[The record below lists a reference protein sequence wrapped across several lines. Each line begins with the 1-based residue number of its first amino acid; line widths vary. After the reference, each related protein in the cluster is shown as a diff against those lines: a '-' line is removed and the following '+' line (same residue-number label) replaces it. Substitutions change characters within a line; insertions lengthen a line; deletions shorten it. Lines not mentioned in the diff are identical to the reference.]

1 MRKLGFFKYLTY
13 SLLVILLYVL
23 QATPNLMPELF
34 GSKPLLLLPLA
45 LAISSVEKEVPSL
58 VFGAVCGGLTDLA
71 AGGAIGYFA
80 IILTLICFF
89 ESHVFG
95 TYFVPNIISATV
107 YSAAATVL
115 SIGVYFLIFKVF
127 SGIPDWQILFVNHY
141 ISRIVYT
148 FVMFIPICIL
158 VRFLH
163 KNLMN

>member
-1 MRKLGFFKYLTY
+1 MRNLGFFRYFSY
-13 SLLVILLYVL
+13 SLLVILLYIL

-45 LAISSVEKEVPSL
+45 LAIASVEKEVPSL
-58 VFGAVCGGLTDLA
+58 VFGAVCGGLTDIA
-71 AGGAIGYFA
+71 AGGGIGYFA
-80 IILTLICFF
+80 IILTLICYF
-89 ESHVFG
+89 ESLVFG

-107 YSAAATVL
+107 YSAGATVL
-115 SIGVYFLIFKVF
+115 SIVVYFLIFKVF
-127 SGIPDWQILFVNHY
+127 SGVPDWQILFVNHY

-163 KNLMN
+163 RSFKV

>member
-1 MRKLGFFKYLTY
+1 MRNLGFFRYFSY
-13 SLLVILLYVL
+13 SLLVILLYIL

-45 LAISSVEKEVPSL
+45 LAIASVEKEIPSL
-58 VFGAVCGGLTDLA
+58 VFGAVCGGLTDIA
-71 AGGAIGYFA
+71 AGGGIGYFA
-80 IILTLICFF
+80 IILTLICYF
-89 ESHVFG
+89 ESHVFD

-107 YSAAATVL
+107 YSAGATVL
-115 SIGVYFLIFKVF
+115 SILVYFLIFKVLA
-127 SGIPDWQILFVNHY
+127 GVPDWQILFVNHY

>member
-1 MRKLGFFKYLTY
+1 MRNLGFFKYLSY

-23 QATPNLMPELF
+23 QATPDLMPELF

-71 AGGAIGYFA
+71 TGSGIGYFA
-80 IILTLICFF
+80 IILTLICYF
-89 ESHVFG
+89 ESHVFS
-95 TYFVPNIISATV
+95 TYFVPNIFSATV
-107 YSAAATVL
+107 YSAIATVL

-141 ISRIVYT
+141 VSRIVYT
-148 FVMFIPICIL
+148 FVMFIPVCLL

-163 KNLMN
+163 KSFKS

>member
-1 MRKLGFFKYLTY
+1 MRNLGFFRYFSY
-13 SLLVILLYVL
+13 SLLVILLYIL

-58 VFGAVCGGLTDLA
+58 VFGAVCGGLTDIA
-71 AGGAIGYFA
+71 AGGGIGYFA
-80 IILTLICFF
+80 IVLTLLCYF
-89 ESHVFG
+89 ESNVFG

-107 YSAAATVL
+107 YSAGATVL

-127 SGIPDWQILFVNHY
+127 TGVPDWHILFVNHY

-163 KNLMN
+163 RSFKV

>member
-1 MRKLGFFKYLTY
+1 MRNLGFFKYLSY
-13 SLLVILLYVL
+13 SMLVILLYIL
-23 QATPNLMPELF
+23 QATPDLMPELF

-71 AGGAIGYFA
+71 SGGGIGYFA
-80 IILTLICFF
+80 IILTLICYF
-89 ESHVFG
+89 ESHVFS
-95 TYFVPNIISATV
+95 TYFVPNIFSATV
-107 YSAAATVL
+107 HSAIATVL

-127 SGIPDWQILFVNHY
+127 SGIPDWHILFVNHY

-163 KNLMN
+163 KSF